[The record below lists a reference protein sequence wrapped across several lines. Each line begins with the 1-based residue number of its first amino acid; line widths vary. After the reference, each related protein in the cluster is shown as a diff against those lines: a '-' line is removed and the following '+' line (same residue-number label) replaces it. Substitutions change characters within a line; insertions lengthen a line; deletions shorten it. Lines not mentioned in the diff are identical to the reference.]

1 MKDPLANP
9 LTRSRLL
16 RLGAGGAAALGLAP
30 LVAACGDDD
39 SGGTSSAAS
48 SAAPEATSAP
58 ASSAAATTE
67 AATSAAETTAAET
80 TAAATSAAAPSS
92 TASTVGGT
100 ADMWWWGE
108 TEAVGIQQWVD
119 DTIAMFKEQLGGEI
133 DPTLV
138 DTDAVIPGFTEA
150 AAAGQPAD
158 VQFLFNGIYHM
169 ENVWL
174 GYLDPLDGLI
184 SAETVA
190 EGGGTAMSVYEGKTY
205 RTGFYAIGFGVM
217 YNKELFTQA
226 GLDPE
231 APPQT
236 WDEFLAAC
244 EALKAK
250 DIVPMGAGVSDG
262 YFGEWYFVNS
272 LTQNL
277 DSPADALNLFIG
289 ELDWNDPKY
298 HEHWVKLREMKDK
311 GYFNDDVSSLALYQ
325 GLNLFDT
332 GKAAMAINTTPALP
346 NTLSKLGA
354 EKVGYIVLPT
364 FGTGAM
370 AGKPITDT
378 QGFGHPVEGGREGD
392 RRRLHRLHA
401 LAGAPA
407 GDVDDV
413 EADPGR
419 LAVRCL
425 RHRRPVH
432 QDRLRH
438 VGRGLAERLHRR
450 PDARRLLDR
459 RHVRLRPEDPGRR
472 DDGRRGGRPVR
483 RGHPEVEGP
492 EPRHGRELHDLGHGP
507 GERVAAVRRSR

>member
-1 MKDPLANP
+1 
-9 LTRSRLL
+9 
-16 RLGAGGAAALGLAP
+16 
-30 LVAACGDDD
+30 
-39 SGGTSSAAS
+39 
-48 SAAPEATSAP
+48 
-58 ASSAAATTE
+58 
-67 AATSAAETTAAET
+67 
-80 TAAATSAAAPSS
+80 
-92 TASTVGGT
+92 
-100 ADMWWWGE
+100 MWWWGE

-119 DTIAMFKEQLGGEI
+119 DTIAMFKDQLGGEI

-378 QGFGHPVEGGREGD
+378 QGFGIPVQGGREGD

-419 LAVRCL
+419 HAVRC
-425 RHRRPVH
+425 RPSSTT
-432 QDRLRH
+432 RSSRPSTT
-438 VGRGLAERLHRR
+438 RGS
-450 PDARRLLDR
+450 
-459 RHVRLRPEDPGRR
+459 
-472 DDGRRGGRPVR
+472 
-483 RGHPEVEGP
+483 
-492 EPRHGRELHDLGHGP
+492 
-507 GERVAAVRRSR
+507 RRSPNVYIADLMPGVFWTDAMFVCAQKILAGEMTGDEAGALCAEVTQKWKDQNPDMVANYTTWGTDLASA

>member
-16 RLGAGGAAALGLAP
+16 RLGAGGAAALGLVP
-30 LVAACGDDD
+30 LIAACGDDD
-39 SGGTSSAAS
+39 SGDSSSAAS

-58 ASSAAATTE
+58 ASSAAPTTE
-67 AATSAAETTAAET
+67 AATSAAESSAAET
-80 TAAATSAAAPSS
+80 TAAATSEAAAPSS
-92 TASTVGGT
+92 TATTIGGK

-119 DTIAMFKEQLGGEI
+119 DTISMFKDQLGGEI

-184 SAETVA
+184 SAETVS
-190 EGGGTAMSVYEGKTY
+190 EGGGTPLSMYEGKTY

-250 DIVPMGAGVSDG
+250 DIIPMGAGVSDG

-277 DSPADALNLFIG
+277 DSAADALNLFIG

-311 GYFNDDVSSLALYQ
+311 GYFNDDVTSLQLYQ

-346 NTLSKLGA
+346 NSLDKLGA
-354 EKVGYIVLPT
+354 DKVGYIVMPT

-378 QGFGHPVEGGREGD
+378 QGFGIPSKAGEKDTAAAFIDFMHSPERLQAMWTTSKQIPADTRFDASVIDDPFIKGVYDTWVAGD
-392 RRRLHRLHA
+392 PNVYIADLMPGVFWTDA
-401 LAGAPA
+401 MFVCAQKILAGEMTGDEA
-407 GDVDDV
+407 GALCAEVTQKWKTQNPDMVANYTTWGTD
-413 EADPGR
+413 
-419 LAVRCL
+419 LAN
-425 RHRRPVH
+425 
-432 QDRLRH
+432 
-438 VGRGLAERLHRR
+438 A
-450 PDARRLLDR
+450 
-459 RHVRLRPEDPGRR
+459 
-472 DDGRRGGRPVR
+472 
-483 RGHPEVEGP
+483 
-492 EPRHGRELHDLGHGP
+492 
-507 GERVAAVRRSR
+507 